1 MYLED
6 DFNMYSELG
15 DKVKLLRKILGLKQ
29 DDLDEVLQLSKGQ
42 ISKLESKRRNLSL
55 KQLEKLCNYFKVN
68 ISYFFMSTTTD
79 VCLDLIEK
87 ARALFEIK
95 YLTSDHKEDLFT
107 SIMKI
112 YIQIQKINNQERNDF
127 VAQHKMHL
135 INKIFNNDTI
145 RVVQDKEDEKY
156 FISVVDIVEVLSGSK
171 DDRKYWNKLKQRLK
185 KEKNKT
191 VTNCHQLKLIVQA
204 GKYRLTD
211 VTDIEVMFKIIES
224 ILSKNVD
231 KKWITRYSN

>member
-55 KQLEKLCNYFKVN
+55 KQLEKLCNYFKVD

-87 ARALFEIK
+87 SRALFEIK
-95 YLTSDHKEDLFT
+95 DLTSDHKEDLFT

-112 YIQIQKINNQERNDF
+112 YI
-127 VAQHKMHL
+127 
-135 INKIFNNDTI
+135 
-145 RVVQDKEDEKY
+145 
-156 FISVVDIVEVLSGSK
+156 
-171 DDRKYWNKLKQRLK
+171 
-185 KEKNKT
+185 
-191 VTNCHQLKLIVQA
+191 
-204 GKYRLTD
+204 YR
-211 VTDIEVMFKIIES
+211 FK
-224 ILSKNVD
+224 
-231 KKWITRYSN
+231 R

>member
-6 DFNMYSELG
+6 DFNMYTELG

-29 DDLDEVLQLSKGQ
+29 DELDEVLQLSRGQ
-42 ISKLESKRRNLSL
+42 ISKLECKRRNLSL
-55 KQLEKLCNYFKVN
+55 KQLEKLCNYFKVD

-95 YLTSDHKEDLFT
+95 DLTSDHKEDLFT

-127 VAQHKMHL
+127 VLNIKC
-135 INKIFNNDTI
+135 I
-145 RVVQDKEDEKY
+145 
-156 FISVVDIVEVLSGSK
+156 
-171 DDRKYWNKLKQRLK
+171 
-185 KEKNKT
+185 
-191 VTNCHQLKLIVQA
+191 
-204 GKYRLTD
+204 
-211 VTDIEVMFKIIES
+211 
-224 ILSKNVD
+224 
-231 KKWITRYSN
+231 